1 MMMTF
6 IPETLRVAPESFGV
20 VSAVIVA
27 VLADIVI
34 TGFWEF
40 LIQEIKLKRL
50 EQKRGRQI
58 TNQINESVI
67 RVAITGST

>member
-1 MMMTF
+1 MMMTL
-6 IPETLRVAPESFGV
+6 IPESLRVAPESFGV
-20 VSAVIVA
+20 VSAVIVT
-27 VLADIVI
+27 VLAAIVI

-58 TNQINESVI
+58 ATK
-67 RVAITGST
+67 RP